1 MSRPFSLQA
10 VLELMQ
16 TRADEATQQLAR
28 LIAAEQDARNKLAML
43 QQYRDEYALRFQQ
56 VAQHGL
62 TPHEWRNYQACL
74 DRLDEAIEMQGKVVT
89 QQEKNTFAGQLHWK
103 QQQKK
108 PKAMDTL
115 SERHFARE
123 NALALR
129 SEQKMQDEHAIR
141 RRKADD

>member
-1 MSRPFSLQA
+1 MTRPFSLQTI
-10 VLELMQ
+10 LELMQ

-28 LIAAEQDARNKLAML
+28 LIAAEQDARNKLTML

-62 TPHEWRNYQACL
+62 TPHEWGNYQAFL
-74 DRLDEAIEMQGKVVT
+74 DRLDEAITLQGKFIE
-89 QQEKNTFAGQLHWK
+89 QQERNTAAGQQHWK

-108 PKAMDTL
+108 LKAMDTL

-123 NALALR
+123 EVLALR
-129 SEQKMQDEHAIR
+129 REQKVQDEHATR
-141 RRKADD
+141 RRKTDD